1 MTTSVQRQNILG
13 GLVVVDTAD
22 FVPTTAWPELEAAR
36 EHHERALEEHRSV
49 QAKRQKA
56 RDEERQLQEHLAAVQ
71 QAKQESEND
80 ARQALKEAAGE
91 AVRAVAENGET
102 WLAQIA
108 SERAEALAER
118 DALLAQAAEAEA
130 RSHKH
135 DGVEAWLLKAQ
146 SSVPQPFGSLE
157 PAAVAS

>member
-1 MTTSVQRQNILG
+1 MTTSVQQQNVLS

-71 QAKQESEND
+71 QAKQEREKD
-80 ARQALKEAAGE
+80 ARQALKESVAE
-91 AVRAVAENGET
+91 AVRAVAENGEA
-102 WLAQIA
+102 WLAQITA
-108 SERAEALAER
+108 ERAEAFAER
-118 DALLAQAAEAEA
+118 DVLLAQAAEAEA
-130 RSHKH
+130 RAHKH